1 MGSSYFTR
9 LHREGLTSSE
19 SDSFPQL
26 TASARQYNSHTA
38 AEEPAIKHGS
48 STGMQ
53 LRHVGLET
61 IPISYSLAVS
71 GKIEGHNPAGN
82 MQSAVVDEL
91 KKLYAWADNDLI
103 QDVLASDSVNF
114 DKNMAIMCLDSMVAS
129 FAAEDYHQVGDV
141 TSDSV
146 GTEKEASVLNRF
158 SRLSV
163 SSVHEAVL
171 ATEEAESYVVQER
184 RRTNIDVV
192 KIDRSL
198 TELPTEPDW
207 QVDDSYLVFR
217 KDALRAARVGYQH
230 ARGAVHAFKIGDHRR
245 ARMLSKK
252 AQDERNRAQTLNA
265 KAASKIFNLKNSNR
279 DIWNLDLHGLHASE
293 AVDALQAR
301 LLEIELAKS
310 PIQSPSKAEIVGKN
324 YVISRV
330 SNRLQHGSRGRAL
343 ESIDPKHEHDPKKV
357 APKFSANKEL
367 VVITD
372 DRFMDA

>member
-141 TSDSV
+141 TSDS
-146 GTEKEASVLNRF
+146 
-158 SRLSV
+158 
-163 SSVHEAVL
+163 
-171 ATEEAESYVVQER
+171 
-184 RRTNIDVV
+184 
-192 KIDRSL
+192 
-198 TELPTEPDW
+198 
-207 QVDDSYLVFR
+207 VDDSYLVFR

-367 VVITD
+367 VVITGSGTHSRGGATLPLVVKNYLESNQYKFD
-372 DRFMDA
+372 EPRSGIIVVKPRRQMQ